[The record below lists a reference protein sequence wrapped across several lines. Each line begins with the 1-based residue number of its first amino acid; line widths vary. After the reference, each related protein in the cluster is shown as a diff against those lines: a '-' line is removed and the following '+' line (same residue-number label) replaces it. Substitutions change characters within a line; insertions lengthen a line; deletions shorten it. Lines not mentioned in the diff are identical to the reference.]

1 MESQV
6 ECINFLCFSFRESK
20 DGASVFFR
28 KRALKSLQLRSI
40 SYFIGRKPQR
50 IYSLGKKLQGFNY
63 LEKKLLEPTLKKR
76 NLKLHVLVFSKHY
89 KNKLLKY
96 LQM

>member
-28 KRALKSLQLRSI
+28 KRALKSLQLRNRASVI
-40 SYFIGRKPQR
+40 LLEEKPQR
-50 IYSLGKKLQGFNY
+50 IYSLGKNLQGLNY
-63 LEKKLLEPTLKKR
+63 LEKKLLEPT
-76 NLKLHVLVFSKHY
+76 F
-89 KNKLLKY
+89 
-96 LQM
+96 